1 MERGQAME
9 KETYQISEAEQLTGE
24 KAHVLRYW
32 EDELGLTIGRNAMGH
47 RFYTAEDIQ
56 IFLSIKELKKKGLH
70 LKAIRDLLPK
80 LRQAAGQA
88 ALEPEAEEEE
98 GVEIEVLPARTNL
111 QRDSRDLSEA
121 ETVEVREIDI
131 PGEMLTVVQDPV
143 SENEQR
149 DGKAAKGQAA
159 KSRKNGGRKPEKQ
172 GQKTEEEVS
181 REERQEQFYQILE
194 RLLRQLMLKK
204 RQEERYK
211 RVDEAIRKHQQ
222 SRKEAAATAELPSK
236 KNKKNAGRP
245 EKKRKNR

>member
-1 MERGQAME
+1 ME

-88 ALEPEAEEEE
+88 VPESAAEED
-98 GVEIEVLPARTNL
+98 VEIEVLPARADL
-111 QRDSRDLSEA
+111 RRDRRDLSEV
-121 ETVEVREIDI
+121 ETVEVRQIDI

-149 DGKAAKGQAA
+149 DGKEAKGQAA
-159 KSRKNGGRKPEKQ
+159 KSRKNGGRKQEKQ
-172 GQKTEEEVS
+172 EQKAEEEAS
-181 REERQEQFYQILE
+181 GKERQEQFYQILE

-222 SRKEAAATAELPSK
+222 SRKEAAATAEQFSK
-236 KNKKNAGRP
+236 KNKKGAGRP

>member
-1 MERGQAME
+1 ME

-47 RFYTAEDIQ
+47 RFYTTEDIQ

-88 ALEPEAEEEE
+88 VAEQNMEHETE
-98 GVEIEVLPARTNL
+98 FEVLPAGT
-111 QRDSRDLSEA
+111 DLSEDIRNIQDV
-121 ETVEVREIDI
+121 ETVEVREIDL
-131 PGEMLTVVQDPV
+131 PAEMTETPNIR
-143 SENEQR
+143 S
-149 DGKAAKGQAA
+149 GQ
-159 KSRKNGGRKPEKQ
+159 RKPKERRTAAMQ
-172 GQKTEEEVS
+172 ETS
-181 REERQEQFYQILE
+181 DTERQEQFYRILD
-194 RLLRQLMLKK
+194 RLLNQLVLKK

-222 SRKEAAATAELPSK
+222 SRKEAAATAESPSK
-236 KNKKNAGRP
+236 KSKNGAGHTGKKGRNK
-245 EKKRKNR
+245 

>member
-1 MERGQAME
+1 ME

-80 LRQAAGQA
+80 LRQAVGQA
-88 ALEPEAEEEE
+88 VPESAAEED
-98 GVEIEVLPARTNL
+98 VEIEVLPARADL
-111 QRDSRDLSEA
+111 RRDCRDLSEA
-121 ETVEVREIDI
+121 ETVEVRQIDI
-131 PGEMLTVVQDPV
+131 PGEMLTVVQNPV

-149 DGKAAKGQAA
+149 DGKEAKGQAA
-159 KSRKNGGRKPEKQ
+159 KSRKNGGRKQEKQ
-172 GQKTEEEVS
+172 EQKAEEEAS
-181 REERQEQFYQILE
+181 GKERQEQFYQILE

-204 RQEERYK
+204 R
-211 RVDEAIRKHQQ
+211 
-222 SRKEAAATAELPSK
+222 
-236 KNKKNAGRP
+236 
-245 EKKRKNR
+245 